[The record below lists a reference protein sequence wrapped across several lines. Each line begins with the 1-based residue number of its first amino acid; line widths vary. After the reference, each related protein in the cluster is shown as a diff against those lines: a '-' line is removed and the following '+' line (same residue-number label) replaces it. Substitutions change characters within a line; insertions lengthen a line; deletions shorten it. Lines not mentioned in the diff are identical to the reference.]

1 MLRLIRSE
9 WQLLLFGFLMTF
21 WSSPGQTFLISLFS
35 GEIRAELD
43 LSDGEFA
50 GIYSLATLA
59 SAILVIW
66 SGALVDRIDL
76 KKLSLWVVFGLAAGC
91 GLMSISDSVLSLL
104 LSLFVLRQL
113 GQGLMFIISSTAMVR
128 YIDAHKGKASALAS
142 IGYAVSEAVMPG
154 LLVALLLWVGWRQS
168 WQVAAVLL
176 IIFMVPAILYLLRD
190 HRQRH
195 SNYLIRLDDDGRDD
209 SNGSGRTYRR
219 RQWTRAEV
227 LRDRYFYLFAPG
239 LMSQPLMFTGF
250 IFHQVHLVESKGWPL
265 LGWAT
270 LFSLYA
276 VVSVATK
283 LVCGPLID
291 RFGAI
296 RMIPLVALPMG
307 LGLVILALADSLAW
321 GGVFL
326 VLTGITV
333 GFQSTAVAP
342 FWSEMYGSRHLGAI
356 KSLGAAAMVFCTA
369 LSPVV
374 IGWQID
380 LGVSMETLAMAAA
393 VYVFL
398 TSALAWYACRSHSQ
412 SLDISQGAPPPL

>member
-59 SAILVIW
+59 SAMLVIW
-66 SGALVDRIDL
+66 SGALVDRVDL

-91 GLMSISDSVLSLL
+91 GLMSISDSVLTLL

-128 YIDAHKGKASALAS
+128 YLDEHKGKASALAS
-142 IGYAVSEAVMPG
+142 IGYAVSEAIMPG

-195 SNYLIRLDDDGRDD
+195 SDYLIRLNDDNAN
-209 SNGSGRTYRR
+209 SLRTYRR

-250 IFHQVHLVESKGWPL
+250 IFHQVHLVDSKGWPL
-265 LGWAT
+265 IGWAA

-276 VVSVATK
+276 MVSVATK

-307 LGLVILALADSLAW
+307 LGLIILALADSLVW

-342 FWSEMYGSRHLGAI
+342 FWSEMYGNQHLGAI

-369 LSPVV
+369 LSPIV

-380 LGVSMETLAMAAA
+380 LGVSMETLALAAA
-393 VYVFL
+393 AYVFL
-398 TSALAWYACRSHSQ
+398 TSALAWYACRSRNHRENLSP
-412 SLDISQGAPPPL
+412 GASPPL

>member
-21 WSSPGQTFLISLFS
+21 WSAPGQTFLISLFS
-35 GEIRAELD
+35 GEIRAELG

-50 GIYSLATLA
+50 GIYSMATLA
-59 SAILVIW
+59 SAIVVIW
-66 SGALVDRIDL
+66 SGALIDHIDL
-76 KKLSLWVVFGLAAGC
+76 KKLSLFAVFGLALGC
-91 GLMSISDSVLSLL
+91 GMMSISNSVLMLL
-104 LSLFVLRQL
+104 ISLFVLRQL

-128 YIDAHKGKASALAS
+128 YLEEHKGKASALAS
-142 IGYAVSEAVMPG
+142 IGYAIAEAVMPG

-176 IIFMVPAILYLLRD
+176 LIFMVPAIFYLLRNHK
-190 HRQRH
+190 HRH
-195 SNYLIRLDDDGRDD
+195 ANYLARLDGANGD
-209 SNGSGRTYRR
+209 STRIYRR
-219 RQWTRAEV
+219 RQWTRPEV
-227 LRDRYFYLFAPG
+227 LRNRYFYLFAPG

-265 LGWAT
+265 IGWAA

-276 VVSVATK
+276 LVSVATK
-283 LVCGPLID
+283 LICGPLID

-307 LGLVILALADSLAW
+307 LGLVILAVSNSLAW

-342 FWSEMYGSRHLGAI
+342 FWSEMYGNQHLGAI

-369 LSPVV
+369 LSPIV

-380 LGVSMETLAMAAA
+380 LGVSMESLAMAAA
-393 VYVFL
+393 GYVFL
-398 TSALAWYACRSHSQ
+398 TSALAWYACRSHARSVN
-412 SLDISQGAPPPL
+412 LI